1 MNHRDAPLAVFGAPG
16 HRRVLHLQRA
26 LRERGLR
33 RAAVIDYA
41 ELLGVPAPPLALP
54 SVGDGTPT
62 MVKLD
67 APAAGTGL
75 YERLVQRG
83 HRLLDRDGMPPTDID
98 GHALAHR
105 DLWFAGFAD
114 LLRAI
119 AHEAETVAGPIR
131 WLNPVEDIL
140 RMCDK
145 WACREALAAAGV
157 DLPPALG
164 RVESYAHLRA
174 LLDAHDCDRVFV
186 KARYGSAAAG
196 VVAYRRH
203 RDGRE
208 LAWTTAEVAGDGAQA
223 RLFNRLSPQRYTA
236 RARIAALIDALAAQD
251 CYAEAWIPKPRA
263 AGFAGC
269 CFDLRVIAFAGEP
282 RQRMARI
289 ADAPMTNLHLGNR
302 RADPA
307 SLLDHAAWAQV
318 DATVRAAAAVFPG
331 STMIGF
337 DVIPGRDRCV
347 VLEANAFGDDVQ
359 HARCDGAEPADDQ
372 ADWVLAGLVQA
383 SACEARAHG

>member
-1 MNHRDAPLAVFGAPG
+1 MKRRDVPLAVFGAPG
-16 HRRVLHLQRA
+16 HRRILRLQRA
-26 LRERGLR
+26 LRERGLH
-33 RAAVIDYA
+33 RATVIDYA
-41 ELLGVPAPPLALP
+41 QRLHTPASPLALP
-54 SVGDGTPT
+54 SSDDGTPT
-62 MVKLD
+62 MLKLD
-67 APAAGTGL
+67 APAASTAL
-75 YERLVQRG
+75 YERLVQHG
-83 HRLLDRDGMPPTDID
+83 HRLLDRDGAPPSDID

-114 LLRAI
+114 LLHTI
-119 AHEAETVAGPIR
+119 AREAEAAAGPVR

-157 DLPPALG
+157 DMPPALG
-164 RVESYAHLRA
+164 RVASYAHLRE
-174 LLDAHDCDRVFV
+174 LLDAHGCDRVFV

-208 LAWTTAEVAGDGAQA
+208 LAWTTAEVAGDGTQA
-223 RLFNRLSPQRYTA
+223 RLFNRLSPQRYGD

-263 AGFAGC
+263 PGFADC
-269 CFDLRVIAFAGEP
+269 CFDLRVIAFAGMP

-289 ADAPMTNLHLGNR
+289 ANAPMTNLHLGNR
-302 RADPA
+302 RSDPV
-307 SLLDHAAWAQV
+307 SLLGNAAWAKV
-318 DATVRAAAAVFPG
+318 DATVRAAARVFPR

-337 DVIPGRDRCV
+337 DVITGRDRCV

-359 HARCDGAEPADDQ
+359 HARCDGADPADDQ
-372 ADWVLAGLVQA
+372 ADWVLAGLAQA
-383 SACEARAHG
+383 SAREERAHG